1 MKSNQ
6 PKLEGEILRTVI
18 QHKPNY
24 QHFSHDHLHSL
35 LVLTHQTTVAMAS
48 LTESPSAASTGSPH
62 RGLTRSPPGVRMEWN
77 LVNHY

>member
-24 QHFSHDHLHSL
+24 QDFSQDQLAKL
-35 LVLTHQTTVAMAS
+35 GTHQSRVAMVS
-48 LTESPSAASTGSPH
+48 LTESPSAASRGSPH
-62 RGLTRSPPGVRMEWN
+62 RGFTRSPPVVRMEF
-77 LVNHY
+77 L